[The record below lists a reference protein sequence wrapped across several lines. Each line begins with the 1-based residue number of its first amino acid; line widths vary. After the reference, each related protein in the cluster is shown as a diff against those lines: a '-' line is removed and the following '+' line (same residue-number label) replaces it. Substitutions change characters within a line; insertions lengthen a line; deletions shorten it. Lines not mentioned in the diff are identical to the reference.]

1 MQRPLLLMPPVNQI
15 KALEP
20 QLAMLKTGF
29 MQACFW
35 VSTESVSIT
44 FSSMLRFWLIPVRCN
59 RWHV

>member
-1 MQRPLLLMPPVNQI
+1 MQRPLLLMPPVNKV

-29 MQACFW
+29 MQASLW

-44 FSSMLRFWLIPVRCN
+44 FSSMLRFW
-59 RWHV
+59 